1 MTMTTPRAEVY
12 AAIDGERAYQDT
24 KNPHTLSIGEE
35 IALALKY
42 SHNALNEWSND
53 FNPPEQEALAMLRKV
68 AGICVRCLEHHG
80 APKR

>member
-1 MTMTTPRAEVY
+1 MITTRQEVY
-12 AAIDGERAYQDT
+12 QAIDGERQYQDG

-42 SHNALNEWSND
+42 THNALNEWSND
-53 FNPPEQEALAMLRKV
+53 FKPPEQEALAMMRKV
-68 AGICVRCLEHHG
+68 AAICVRCMEHHG